1 MITIRK
7 AVDSDANDIFD
18 IRSRAILD
26 QCPAY
31 YSEEQLSLWTQ
42 GEMSEAFIADV
53 GATFYV
59 SQVDGQV
66 IGSGKINTQTGMVDA
81 IFVDPDFY
89 GKGAAKMMLQFL
101 EGLANQHNLPLM
113 KLESTLNAA
122 AFYRSCGF
130 IGDETSAYHSPRG
143 ISLDCV
149 PMEKRLLQGKR
160 LVPQGNG

>member
-1 MITIRK
+1 MINIRK
-7 AVDSDANDIFD
+7 AARSDAKDIFD

-42 GEMSEAFIADV
+42 GEMSETFIADV
-53 GATFYV
+53 EATFYV
-59 SQVDGQV
+59 SEVDDRV

-81 IFVDPDFY
+81 IFVDPGFF

-113 KLESTLNAA
+113 TLESTLNAA

-130 IGDETSAYHSPRG
+130 IGDELSTYHSPRG
-143 ISLDCV
+143 ISLDCI
-149 PMEKRLLQGKR
+149 PMEKRLLQG
-160 LVPQGNG
+160 

>member
-1 MITIRK
+1 MINIRK
-7 AVDSDANDIFD
+7 AARSDAKDIFD

-42 GEMSEAFIADV
+42 GEMSETFIADV
-53 GATFYV
+53 EATFYV
-59 SQVDGQV
+59 SEVDDRV

-81 IFVDPDFY
+81 IFVDPGFF

-101 EGLANQHNLPLM
+101 EGLANQYNLPLM

-130 IGDETSAYHSPRG
+130 IGDELSTYHSPRG

-149 PMEKRLLQGKR
+149 PMEKRLLQG
-160 LVPQGNG
+160 

>member
-1 MITIRK
+1 MINIRK
-7 AVDSDANDIFD
+7 AARSDAKDIFD

-31 YSEEQLSLWTQ
+31 YSEEQLSLWTP

-59 SQVDGQV
+59 SEVDGQV

-89 GKGAAKMMLQFL
+89 GKGAAKMMLHFL

-130 IGDETSAYHSPRG
+130 IGDELSTYHSPSG

-149 PMEKRLLQGKR
+149 PMEKRLLQG
-160 LVPQGNG
+160 

>member
-1 MITIRK
+1 MINIRK
-7 AVDSDANDIFD
+7 AARSDAKDIFD

-42 GEMSEAFIADV
+42 GEMSETFIADV
-53 GATFYV
+53 EATFYV
-59 SQVDGQV
+59 SEVDGRV

-81 IFVDPDFY
+81 IFVDPGFF

-113 KLESTLNAA
+113 TLESTLNAA

-130 IGDETSAYHSPRG
+130 IGDELSTYHSPRG
-143 ISLDCV
+143 ISLDCI
-149 PMEKRLLQGKR
+149 PMEKRLLQG
-160 LVPQGNG
+160 

>member
-1 MITIRK
+1 MINIRK
-7 AVDSDANDIFD
+7 AARSDAKDIFD

-42 GEMSEAFIADV
+42 GEMSETFIADV
-53 GATFYV
+53 EATFYV
-59 SQVDGQV
+59 SEVDDRV

-81 IFVDPDFY
+81 IFVDPGFF
-89 GKGAAKMMLQFL
+89 GKGAAKMMLRFL
-101 EGLANQHNLPLM
+101 EGVANQHNLPLM

-130 IGDETSAYHSPRG
+130 IGDELSTYHSPRG
-143 ISLDCV
+143 ISLDCI
-149 PMEKRLLQGKR
+149 PMEKRLLQG
-160 LVPQGNG
+160 

>member
-1 MITIRK
+1 MVNIRK
-7 AVDSDANDIFD
+7 AARSDAKNIFD

-31 YSEEQLSLWTQ
+31 YSEEQLSLWTP

-59 SQVDGQV
+59 SEVDDRV
-66 IGSGKINTQTGMVDA
+66 IGSGKINTQTGVVDA
-81 IFVDPDFY
+81 IFVDPGFF

-130 IGDETSAYHSPRG
+130 IGDELSTYHSPRG
-143 ISLDCV
+143 ISLDCI
-149 PMEKRLLQGKR
+149 PMEKCLTQS
-160 LVPQGNG
+160 

>member
-1 MITIRK
+1 MINIRK
-7 AVDSDANDIFD
+7 AARSDAKDIFD
-18 IRSRAILD
+18 IISRAILD

-42 GEMSEAFIADV
+42 GEMSETFIADV

-59 SQVDGQV
+59 SEVDGQV
-66 IGSGKINTQTGMVDA
+66 IGSGKINTQTGLVDA
-81 IFVDPDFY
+81 IFVDPGFF

-130 IGDETSAYHSPRG
+130 IGDELSTYHSPRG
-143 ISLDCV
+143 ISLDCI
-149 PMEKRLLQGKR
+149 PMEKCLTQS
-160 LVPQGNG
+160 

>member
-1 MITIRK
+1 MINIRK
-7 AVDSDANDIFD
+7 AARSDAKDIFD

-42 GEMSEAFIADV
+42 GEMSETFIADV
-53 GATFYV
+53 EATFYV
-59 SQVDGQV
+59 SEVDDRV

-81 IFVDPDFY
+81 IFVDPGFF
-89 GKGAAKMMLQFL
+89 GKGAAKMMLRFL

-130 IGDETSAYHSPRG
+130 IGDELSTYHSPRG
-143 ISLDCV
+143 ISLDCIL
-149 PMEKRLLQGKR
+149 MEKRLLQG
-160 LVPQGNG
+160 